1 MTKKTN
7 TAADKFA
14 AKVIEAGNLVIKEMG
29 VLDAGVLD
37 FDAKEL
43 GTLAVAHSG
52 EGQASLAYMLR
63 HQGGD
68 RPENWMSPSME
79 GSLNSK
85 DDWLTKRHM
94 AKLICLSPDEMEWL
108 DQTKGSSDD
117 TDKVKRKVLSDR
129 VTEKLKTIKR
139 GMVTADK
146 KQNPDKYIRVGGGTR
161 HIDDYITET
170 IGDVIDKI
178 QKDETNDI
186 KWDRAEVI
194 ARCRDVLNAI

>member
-14 AKVIEAGNLVIKEMG
+14 AKVLEAGHLVIQEMN
-29 VLDAGVLD
+29 VLE
-37 FDAKEL
+37 FDARDL
-43 GTLAVAHSG
+43 GTLAIAHSG

-63 HQGGD
+63 HQDGD
-68 RPENWMSPSME
+68 RPENWMTPKME

-117 TDKVKRKVLSDR
+117 MDKVKRKALSDR
-129 VTEKLKTIKR
+129 ISEKLKTIKR

-146 KQNPDKYIRVGGGTR
+146 KQNPDKYIRVSSGAR
-161 HIDDYITET
+161 HINDYITET

-186 KWDRAEVI
+186 EWDRAEVI

>member
-14 AKVIEAGNLVIKEMG
+14 AKVLEAGHLVIQEMG
-29 VLDAGVLD
+29 ALE
-37 FDAKEL
+37 FDARDL
-43 GTLAVAHSG
+43 GTLAIAHSG

-68 RPENWMSPSME
+68 RPENWMTPKME

-117 TDKVKRKVLSDR
+117 MDKVKRKALSDR
-129 VTEKLKTIKR
+129 ISEKLKTIKR

-146 KQNPDKYIRVGGGTR
+146 KQNPDKYIRVSSGAR
-161 HIDDYITET
+161 HINDYITET

-186 KWDRAEVI
+186 EWDRAEVI

>member
-1 MTKKTN
+1 MAKETN

-14 AKVIEAGNLVIKEMG
+14 AKVLEAGHLVIQEMG
-29 VLDAGVLD
+29 ALE
-37 FDAKEL
+37 FDARDL
-43 GTLAVAHSG
+43 GTLAIAHSG

-94 AKLICLSPDEMEWL
+94 AKLICLSSDEMEWL

-117 TDKVKRKVLSDR
+117 MDKVKRKVLSDR
-129 VTEKLKTIKR
+129 VSEKLKTIKR

-146 KQNPDKYIRVGGGTR
+146 KQNPDKYIRVGGGAR
-161 HIDDYITET
+161 HINDYITET

-186 KWDRAEVI
+186 EWDRAEVI